1 MAAGLPVDKWLVL
14 SLLVMNSTVLPPMVV
29 GTGPHPS
36 EKTIR
41 SDKIPALSSEH
52 DLEIRNGAASSS
64 RSQGPFQERA
74 SDPWAGDLQA
84 VLVLARSV

>member
-36 EKTIR
+36 EKTIC
-41 SDKIPALSSEH
+41 SDKIPALSSE
-52 DLEIRNGAASSS
+52 
-64 RSQGPFQERA
+64 QCPFQERA

>member
-14 SLLVMNSTVLPPMVV
+14 SLLVMNSTVLPPVA
-29 GTGPHPS
+29 GTGSHPS
-36 EKTIR
+36 EKEICSDKVPIR
-41 SDKIPALSSEH
+41 SSE
-52 DLEIRNGAASSS
+52 
-64 RSQGPFQERA
+64 QGSFGEKV